1 MQITS
6 VMRGSLPSW
15 LLVTLVTT
23 FSVSVCLVMLSV
35 VRPRSAGGG
44 GNSNSLTSSLDSA
57 SWVASA

>member
-1 MQITS
+1 
-6 VMRGSLPSW
+6 MRGSLPSL

-44 GNSNSLTSSLDSA
+44 GNSNSLTSSALDSA
-57 SWVASA
+57 SWVAEAAASA